1 MAITY
6 SWEVESL
13 ITKTV
18 QSNEQTVVQVAAFRV
33 ATDSDTGSV
42 VKKPQSVFYIEDE
55 INLENMTAFSS
66 LTEETVAGWLETH
79 MGEESIDYLDTRLA
93 FWIGEKNSDLVNP
106 RTNNAPPWS

>member
-18 QSNEQTVVQVAAFRV
+18 QSNEQTVLQVSAFRV

-42 VKKPQSVFYIEDE
+42 VKKPQAVFFIEDE
-55 INLENMTAFSS
+55 IDLENLTSFSS
-66 LTEETVAGWLETH
+66 LTEETVTGWLETDI
-79 MGEESIDYLDTRLA
+79 GEESMGILDTRLSN
-93 FWIGEKNSDLVNP
+93 WIGEKNSDLMSL